1 MLGRSQGESE
11 KTKNIQKSWKNS
23 NRCSAKVTTVA
34 ISRSDLRHRWRLPPA
49 SAFWPRVPLQL
60 SGMEL
65 IFPYQHM
72 DIEKKVVVWKKKSY
86 PSSIRESKITL
97 YLFES
102 STIVQK
108 PFKKET
114 AETPLVIRALLST
127 LVFCIDHRSKAQ
139 SITCTGSWSI
149 WSSREYKSSPRVLL
163 LPIFLHTWSKAKI
176 RHHVET

>member
-72 DIEKKVVVWKKKSY
+72 DIEKKVVVWKKNILGFRVSIVHTKTIQKRNRRNSTGY
-86 PSSIRESKITL
+86 SCAPFDVGFLYRSSIESTVNNLHRIVEHLIEQRIQIIAAGTSPADFFT
-97 YLFES
+97 YL
-102 STIVQK
+102 I
-108 PFKKET
+108 
-114 AETPLVIRALLST
+114 
-127 LVFCIDHRSKAQ
+127 
-139 SITCTGSWSI
+139 
-149 WSSREYKSSPRVLL
+149 
-163 LPIFLHTWSKAKI
+163 
-176 RHHVET
+176 